1 MNHNIKE
8 IVAEYADKI
17 FGFCINRLN
26 NIDDAQDLS
35 QEILLEIIRFL
46 PKSDIKDISAWIWKI
61 AHNRYA
67 RRFDK
72 IKRISISLNDESIID
87 TLADDR
93 EFFKQIDEDNSEEIK
108 AVFSAVHSLAQ
119 LHRDILIDYYVNELS
134 YAEIANKHKL
144 SVNTVKSRLFY
155 GRQKLKERWQTIMN
169 EKRIYEKLNWD
180 FTYNGYMNDERYS
193 YLTRQICM
201 AIAQA
206 AYEKP
211 LTPTEISI
219 VTGIPCMYVE
229 DEVMQLL
236 EAGALIETNGK
247 YATNFVIYP
256 FAFTQ
261 SIRNLEYNTIVNADL
276 DEIVKALD
284 KYDAKI
290 RDIGF
295 IGNDRPQNELRWL
308 LVQLLIPKI
317 QRKASE
323 LSALK
328 TTYNVPPHKDDGYT
342 LICAN
347 EYEEGRYEY
356 SCGNHYG
363 TSRDG
368 ERIINYYWSGAK
380 YYSQEINRYLWNR
393 LGRVENNYILHV
405 ENIPLSPDV
414 DKSVISDAV
423 LAEGIKYKLIEKTA
437 NGYKWTFMFFS
448 DEQMKKLDALIEQI
462 ANDISDLPNTWAK
475 AMSEI
480 DKMYRKS
487 TPERLHNYNNHIGS
501 FGSGGSKAIVCELFV
516 RDGTLAKPDSEYF
529 TKSIVVVRK

>member
-1 MNHNIKE
+1 VKGKHNIDE
-8 IVAEYADKI
+8 IVAKYADNI

-35 QEILLEIIRFL
+35 QEILLEIVRCL
-46 PKSDIKDISAWIWKI
+46 PKSDIKDMNAWIWKI

-67 RRFDK
+67 MHFKRKSRHTVISFDDGCSG
-72 IKRISISLNDESIID
+72 IIES
-87 TLADDR
+87 LADDR
-93 EFFKQIDEDNSEEIK
+93 AFFREIDEDNSDEIEIK

-119 LHRDILIDYYVNELS
+119 LHRDILVDYYVNELS
-134 YAEIANKHKL
+134 YSEIANKHKL
-144 SVNTVKSRLFY
+144 TMNTVKTRLFY
-155 GRQKLKERWQTIMN
+155 GKQKLKERWQTMMS
-169 EKRIYEKLNWD
+169 ETRIYEKLNWD
-180 FTYNGYMNDERYS
+180 FTYNGYVSPERYS

-206 AYEKP
+206 AYDKP

-219 VTGIPCMYVE
+219 ATGIPCMYIE

-236 EAGALIETNGK
+236 EAGALIETDGK
-247 YATNFVIYP
+247 YATNFVIHP
-256 FAFTQ
+256 FELTQ
-261 SIRNLEYNTIVNADL
+261 SIRDLEYNTISNSNL

-284 KYDAKI
+284 KYDAQI

-295 IGNDRPQNELRWL
+295 IGNDRPKNELRWL

-323 LSALK
+323 LCALK
-328 TTYNVPPHKDDGYT
+328 STYNVPPPKDGGYT

-363 TSRDG
+363 TSSDG

-380 YYSQEINRYLWNR
+380 YYSQEINGYLWR
-393 LGRVENNYILHV
+393 TLGNGEFV
-405 ENIPLSPDV
+405 ENIPLSRDV
-414 DKSVISDAV
+414 DKSVISDEV
-423 LAEGIKYKLIEKTA
+423 LAGGIKYNLIEKA
-437 NGYKWTFMFFS
+437 ADGSYKWTFMFFS

-462 ANDISDLPNTWAK
+462 ANEISDLPNTWAK
-475 AMSEI
+475 AIGEI
-480 DKMYRKS
+480 DKMYIKS
-487 TPERLHNYNNHIGS
+487 TPKRLHNYIG
-501 FGSGGSKAIVCELFV
+501 FGMSYSRAIVCELFV
-516 RDGTLAKPDSEYF
+516 RDGTLARPDSEYF
-529 TKSIVVVRK
+529 SKSIVVVRK